1 MKDPPTWADTAAIA
15 ENNPPDTDTS
25 TKENDKNPQK
35 NENYK
40 NTKKNNPTTTAAAAT
55 SPTTA
60 STTAKA
66 TLTFGEDLA
75 EAIKAAHCRMEE
87 TLTRGSELSKADQAL
102 LDLLDYTMGY
112 VESILPE
119 KWPSMLNRLEGAS
132 TKFILKS
139 TAALGT
145 DKFTGNHTNLQLAGD
160 EITDI
165 AEAEEQIEKHLK
177 VDLVSMMQQQL
188 NSEMEDKKKKAIF
201 KAYIYA
207 SERDLFRTRFLAN
220 EELRVVYDTTIQK
233 FRELFPSF
241 TVRKVVE
248 QVIGYFPTFNDGAN
262 NMKVFGTTYD
272 NVGLF
277 KLKHPAEKWNVK
289 KCIKMFFNDDKSD
302 YSDELL
308 RLAYLPATDYNIEF
322 TILDSEVHNAKR
334 GTRKAYSSRKSTH
347 SYFLIGYNGKSVPK
361 QTRYFLDNH
370 RLTLCSTTKF
380 CTACRTIGHTRWSCV
395 NSSSCL
401 KCGDPSHST
410 GHHNAW
416 YDRQETDNQDNNDG
430 YTTVGKKRKRKR
442 KSKSNTT
449 STATANTATA
459 TTATATKATATT
471 STATQA
477 TTQADTTK
485 AVTTQATT
493 QADTQPSAI
502 QATTQA
508 DTQAD
513 TPPSAI
519 QANTQADATEAV
531 TTQADTQSTV
541 QTLDKNN
548 TQKISKVAP
557 SQDVE
562 QLDEINTPSWLASQ
576 AMLPIPEAPSQE
588 VELNEGPDKLLFDE
602 NEYIET
608 HDYFE
613 PSDFYNSGDDD
624 DYMDEDSEEENSEEE
639 DSEDDDEMSIDA
651 VSENEIDDLQKENE
665 NDQY

>member
-1 MKDPPTWADTAAIA
+1 MQKTTPLILTHLPKK
-15 ENNPPDTDTS
+15 
-25 TKENDKNPQK
+25 TKTTKTP
-35 NENYK
+35 
-40 NTKKNNPTTTAAAAT
+40 KKNNPTTTAAAAT

-177 VDLVSMMQQQL
+177 VNLVSMMQQQL

-449 STATANTATA
+449 STATA

-477 TTQADTTK
+477 TTQADTT
-485 AVTTQATT
+485 V
-493 QADTQPSAI
+493 
-502 QATTQA
+502 TTQA

-513 TPPSAI
+513 TQSSAI
-519 QANTQADATEAV
+519 QATTQADATEAV

-624 DYMDEDSEEENSEEE
+624 DYMDEDSEEEDSEED

>member
-1 MKDPPTWADTAAIA
+1 
-15 ENNPPDTDTS
+15 
-25 TKENDKNPQK
+25 
-35 NENYK
+35 
-40 NTKKNNPTTTAAAAT
+40 
-55 SPTTA
+55 
-60 STTAKA
+60 
-66 TLTFGEDLA
+66 
-75 EAIKAAHCRMEE
+75 
-87 TLTRGSELSKADQAL
+87 
-102 LDLLDYTMGY
+102 
-112 VESILPE
+112 
-119 KWPSMLNRLEGAS
+119 MLNRLQGAS

-177 VDLVSMMQQQL
+177 INLVSMMQQQL

-459 TTATATKATATT
+459 TTATATKATATKA
-471 STATQA
+471 TATQA
-477 TTQADTTK
+477 TTQADTT
-485 AVTTQATT
+485 VTT
-493 QADTQPSAI
+493 QADTQSSAI
-502 QATTQA
+502 QAT
-508 DTQAD
+508 
-513 TPPSAI
+513 
-519 QANTQADATEAV
+519 TQADATEAV

-624 DYMDEDSEEENSEEE
+624 DYMDEDSEED

>member
-177 VDLVSMMQQQL
+177 VNLVSMMQQQL

-485 AVTTQATT
+485 AVTTQA
-493 QADTQPSAI
+493 
-502 QATTQA
+502 
-508 DTQAD
+508 
-513 TPPSAI
+513 
-519 QANTQADATEAV
+519 
-531 TTQADTQSTV
+531 DTQSTV
-541 QTLDKNN
+541 QTRDKNN

>member
-25 TKENDKNPQK
+25 TKENDKNP
-35 NENYK
+35 
-40 NTKKNNPTTTAAAAT
+40 KKNNPTTTAAAAT

-87 TLTRGSELSKADQAL
+87 TLTRGSELSKAWSAL

-119 KWPSMLNRLEGAS
+119 KWSSMLNRLQGAS

-459 TTATATKATATT
+459 TTATATKATATKATATT

-477 TTQADTTK
+477 TTQADTTE
-485 AVTTQATT
+485 AVTT

-502 QATTQA
+502 QAT
-508 DTQAD
+508 
-513 TPPSAI
+513 
-519 QANTQADATEAV
+519 TQADATEAV

-613 PSDFYNSGDDD
+613 PSDFYNSGNDD
-624 DYMDEDSEEENSEEE
+624 DYMDEDSEEE

>member
-25 TKENDKNPQK
+25 TKENDKNP
-35 NENYK
+35 
-40 NTKKNNPTTTAAAAT
+40 KKNNPTTTAAAAT

-87 TLTRGSELSKADQAL
+87 TLTRGSELSKAWSAL

-119 KWPSMLNRLEGAS
+119 KWSSMLNRLQGAS

-177 VDLVSMMQQQL
+177 VNLVSMMQQQL

-485 AVTTQATT
+485 AVTTQA
-493 QADTQPSAI
+493 
-502 QATTQA
+502 
-508 DTQAD
+508 
-513 TPPSAI
+513 
-519 QANTQADATEAV
+519 
-531 TTQADTQSTV
+531 DTQSTV
-541 QTLDKNN
+541 QTRDKNN

-624 DYMDEDSEEENSEEE
+624 DYMDEDSEEEDSEEE

>member
-25 TKENDKNPQK
+25 TKENNKNP
-35 NENYK
+35 
-40 NTKKNNPTTTAAAAT
+40 KKNNPTTTTTTAAAAAT

-485 AVTTQATT
+485 AVTTQA
-493 QADTQPSAI
+493 
-502 QATTQA
+502 
-508 DTQAD
+508 
-513 TPPSAI
+513 
-519 QANTQADATEAV
+519 
-531 TTQADTQSTV
+531 DTQSTV
-541 QTLDKNN
+541 QTRDKNN

-588 VELNEGPDKLLFDE
+588 VELNEEPDKFLFDE

-624 DYMDEDSEEENSEEE
+624 DYMDEDSEEEDSEEE

>member
-25 TKENDKNPQK
+25 TKE

-119 KWPSMLNRLEGAS
+119 KWPSMLNRLQGAS

-145 DKFTGNHTNLQLAGD
+145 DKFTNNHTNLQLAGD

-361 QTRYFLDNH
+361 QTRYFLGNH

-449 STATANTATA
+449 STATANTATTTTATANTATA
-459 TTATATKATATT
+459 TTATATTATATKATATKATATT

-477 TTQADTTK
+477 TTQADTT
-485 AVTTQATT
+485 VT
-493 QADTQPSAI
+493 
-502 QATTQA
+502 
-508 DTQAD
+508 TQAD

-531 TTQADTQSTV
+531 TTQAETQSTV

-624 DYMDEDSEEENSEEE
+624 DYMDEDSEEEDSEEE
-639 DSEDDDEMSIDA
+639 DSEDDDKMSIDA

>member
-25 TKENDKNPQK
+25 TKENNKNP
-35 NENYK
+35 
-40 NTKKNNPTTTAAAAT
+40 KKNNPTTTTTTAAAAAT
-55 SPTTA
+55 SPTIA

-485 AVTTQATT
+485 AVTTQA
-493 QADTQPSAI
+493 
-502 QATTQA
+502 
-508 DTQAD
+508 
-513 TPPSAI
+513 
-519 QANTQADATEAV
+519 
-531 TTQADTQSTV
+531 DTQSTV

-613 PSDFYNSGDDD
+613 PSDFYNSGDDN
-624 DYMDEDSEEENSEEE
+624 DYMDENSEEE
-639 DSEDDDEMSIDA
+639 DSEEDDSEDDDEMSIDA

>member
-1 MKDPPTWADTAAIA
+1 MKDPPAWADTAAIA

-75 EAIKAAHCRMEE
+75 EAIKAAHSRMEE

-119 KWPSMLNRLEGAS
+119 KWPSMLNRLQGAS

-188 NSEMEDKKKKAIF
+188 NSEMEDKKKKEIF

-361 QTRYFLDNH
+361 QSRYFLDNH

-442 KSKSNTT
+442 KSKSNTN

-471 STATQA
+471 ATATQA
-477 TTQADTTK
+477 TTQADTTE
-485 AVTTQATT
+485 
-493 QADTQPSAI
+493 
-502 QATTQA
+502 A

-513 TPPSAI
+513 TQSSAI
-519 QANTQADATEAV
+519 QATTQADATEAV

-613 PSDFYNSGDDD
+613 PSDFYKSGDDD
-624 DYMDEDSEEENSEEE
+624 DYMDEDSEED

>member
-25 TKENDKNPQK
+25 TKENDKNPKK

-40 NTKKNNPTTTAAAAT
+40 NTKKNNPTTTTAAAT

-477 TTQADTTK
+477 TTQADTT
-485 AVTTQATT
+485 
-493 QADTQPSAI
+493 QADTQSSAI

-508 DTQAD
+508 D
-513 TPPSAI
+513 
-519 QANTQADATEAV
+519 ATKAV

-613 PSDFYNSGDDD
+613 PSDFYNSGNDD
-624 DYMDEDSEEENSEEE
+624 DYMDEDSEEE

>member
-87 TLTRGSELSKADQAL
+87 TLTRGSELSKAWSAL

-119 KWPSMLNRLEGAS
+119 KWSSMLNRLQGAS

-177 VDLVSMMQQQL
+177 VNLVSMMQQQL

-485 AVTTQATT
+485 AVTTQA
-493 QADTQPSAI
+493 
-502 QATTQA
+502 
-508 DTQAD
+508 
-513 TPPSAI
+513 
-519 QANTQADATEAV
+519 
-531 TTQADTQSTV
+531 DTQSTV
-541 QTLDKNN
+541 QTRDKNN

>member
-1 MKDPPTWADTAAIA
+1 M
-15 ENNPPDTDTS
+15 
-25 TKENDKNPQK
+25 
-35 NENYK
+35 
-40 NTKKNNPTTTAAAAT
+40 
-55 SPTTA
+55 
-60 STTAKA
+60 
-66 TLTFGEDLA
+66 DLA

-177 VDLVSMMQQQL
+177 VNLVSMMQQQL

-449 STATANTATA
+449 STAT
-459 TTATATKATATT
+459 
-471 STATQA
+471 QA

-485 AVTTQATT
+485 
-493 QADTQPSAI
+493 
-502 QATTQA
+502 
-508 DTQAD
+508 
-513 TPPSAI
+513 
-519 QANTQADATEAV
+519 AV

-613 PSDFYNSGDDD
+613 PSDFYKSGDDD
-624 DYMDEDSEEENSEEE
+624 DYMDEDSEEEDSEED

>member
-25 TKENDKNPQK
+25 TKENDKNP
-35 NENYK
+35 
-40 NTKKNNPTTTAAAAT
+40 KKNNPTTTAAAAT

-87 TLTRGSELSKADQAL
+87 TLTRGSELSKAWSAL

-361 QTRYFLDNH
+361 QSRYFLDNH

-459 TTATATKATATT
+459 TTATATTATATKTTATT

-485 AVTTQATT
+485 AVTTQA
-493 QADTQPSAI
+493 
-502 QATTQA
+502 
-508 DTQAD
+508 
-513 TPPSAI
+513 
-519 QANTQADATEAV
+519 
-531 TTQADTQSTV
+531 DTQSTV
-541 QTLDKNN
+541 QTRDKNN

-624 DYMDEDSEEENSEEE
+624 DYMDEDSEEEDSEEE

>member
-112 VESILPE
+112 VESISPE
-119 KWPSMLNRLEGAS
+119 KWPSMLNRLQGAS

-145 DKFTGNHTNLQLAGD
+145 DKFTNNHTNLQLAGD

-449 STATANTATA
+449 STATANTAT
-459 TTATATKATATT
+459 
-471 STATQA
+471 
-477 TTQADTTK
+477 
-485 AVTTQATT
+485 
-493 QADTQPSAI
+493 
-502 QATTQA
+502 
-508 DTQAD
+508 
-513 TPPSAI
+513 
-519 QANTQADATEAV
+519 
-531 TTQADTQSTV
+531 
-541 QTLDKNN
+541 
-548 TQKISKVAP
+548 
-557 SQDVE
+557 
-562 QLDEINTPSWLASQ
+562 
-576 AMLPIPEAPSQE
+576 
-588 VELNEGPDKLLFDE
+588 
-602 NEYIET
+602 
-608 HDYFE
+608 
-613 PSDFYNSGDDD
+613 
-624 DYMDEDSEEENSEEE
+624 
-639 DSEDDDEMSIDA
+639 
-651 VSENEIDDLQKENE
+651 
-665 NDQY
+665 

>member
-40 NTKKNNPTTTAAAAT
+40 NTKKNNPTTTTAAAT

-416 YDRQETDNQDNNDG
+416 YDRQVTDNQDNNDG

-459 TTATATKATATT
+459 TTATATT

-477 TTQADTTK
+477 TTQADTT
-485 AVTTQATT
+485 VTT

-508 DTQAD
+508 D
-513 TPPSAI
+513 
-519 QANTQADATEAV
+519 ATKAV

-624 DYMDEDSEEENSEEE
+624 DYMDDDYMDEDSEEEDSEDEDSEEE

>member
-119 KWPSMLNRLEGAS
+119 KWPSMLNRLQGAS

-459 TTATATKATATT
+459 TTATATT
-471 STATQA
+471 ST
-477 TTQADTTK
+477 
-485 AVTTQATT
+485 
-493 QADTQPSAI
+493 AI

-508 DTQAD
+508 D
-513 TPPSAI
+513 
-519 QANTQADATEAV
+519 ATKAV

-624 DYMDEDSEEENSEEE
+624 DYMDDDYMDEDSEEEDSEDEDSEEE
-639 DSEDDDEMSIDA
+639 DSEDDDKMSIDA

>member
-25 TKENDKNPQK
+25 TKENDKNP
-35 NENYK
+35 
-40 NTKKNNPTTTAAAAT
+40 KKNNPTTTAAAAT

-87 TLTRGSELSKADQAL
+87 TLTRGSELSKAWSAL

-112 VESILPE
+112 VESISPE
-119 KWPSMLNRLEGAS
+119 KWSSMLNRLQGAS

-177 VDLVSMMQQQL
+177 VNLVSMMQQQL

-449 STATANTATA
+449 STAT
-459 TTATATKATATT
+459 
-471 STATQA
+471 QA

-485 AVTTQATT
+485 AVTTQA
-493 QADTQPSAI
+493 
-502 QATTQA
+502 
-508 DTQAD
+508 
-513 TPPSAI
+513 
-519 QANTQADATEAV
+519 
-531 TTQADTQSTV
+531 DTQSTV
-541 QTLDKNN
+541 QTRDKNN

-624 DYMDEDSEEENSEEE
+624 DYMDEDSEEEDSEEE

>member
-25 TKENDKNPQK
+25 TKENNKNP
-35 NENYK
+35 
-40 NTKKNNPTTTAAAAT
+40 KKNNPTTTTTTAAAAAT

-471 STATQA
+471 SAATQA
-477 TTQADTTK
+477 TTQAVTTK
-485 AVTTQATT
+485 AVT
-493 QADTQPSAI
+493 
-502 QATTQA
+502 
-508 DTQAD
+508 TQAD

-531 TTQADTQSTV
+531 TTQAETQSTV

-613 PSDFYNSGDDD
+613 PSDFYKSGDDD
-624 DYMDEDSEEENSEEE
+624 DYMDEDSEEEDSEED

>member
-1 MKDPPTWADTAAIA
+1 MQKTTPLILTHLPKK
-15 ENNPPDTDTS
+15 
-25 TKENDKNPQK
+25 TKTTKTP
-35 NENYK
+35 
-40 NTKKNNPTTTAAAAT
+40 KKNNPTTTAAAAT

-449 STATANTATA
+449 STAT
-459 TTATATKATATT
+459 
-471 STATQA
+471 QA
-477 TTQADTTK
+477 TTQADTT
-485 AVTTQATT
+485 VT
-493 QADTQPSAI
+493 
-502 QATTQA
+502 
-508 DTQAD
+508 TQAD

-531 TTQADTQSTV
+531 TTQAETQSTV

-613 PSDFYNSGDDD
+613 PSDFYNSGNDD